1 MNSFANQQQSD
12 EHRILFFRNLKKKLN
27 GTPTRKIISIVRIVL
42 SKLKSSFSS
51 QQLNETLTYAPAF
64 VQLLVGYDQHN
75 REIQINHLDELVDLL
90 IAEDKRLGTRL
101 FKSEIETLNIVILIL
116 KQIQISFEKMGINIL
131 PHTLERELQ
140 GAMID

>member
-64 VQLLVGYDQHN
+64 VQLLVGHDQHN

-101 FKSEIETLNIVILIL
+101 FKSEIETLNVVILIL